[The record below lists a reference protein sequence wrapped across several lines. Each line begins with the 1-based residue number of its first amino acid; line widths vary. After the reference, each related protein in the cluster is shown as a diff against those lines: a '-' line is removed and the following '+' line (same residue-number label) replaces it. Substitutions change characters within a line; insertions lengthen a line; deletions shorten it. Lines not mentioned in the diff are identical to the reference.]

1 MNTKEIIYISE
12 HSYEGCGTME
22 FDYSA
27 QLPDDTVVDLVTD
40 TNGGKRWQDVAQ
52 EIAETRFP
60 NHEIRWA

>member
-12 HSYEGCGTME
+12 HSYEGWGTME